1 MKIWREIKWFFRQVS
16 RSFAYAKHA
25 WGGYDW
31 DYYYSV
37 DMFQYSLERLAD
49 RLDSNAAYGTDAKS
63 RASRCRMI
71 ARLMKRVNEN
81 YYEIKYADIL
91 ESKYGKCEMVTKE
104 VSKGNHQFIGWKWE
118 KAIDDKHNDEINK
131 FNDELYSQG
140 VEKQKRAEVLLWKLV
155 EHNIKY
161 FWD

>member
-1 MKIWREIKWFFRQVS
+1 MKIWSDIKWFYNQVK

-31 DYYYSV
+31 DYSYSIK
-37 DMFQYSLERLAD
+37 MFQYSLERLANK
-49 RLDSNAAYGTDAKS
+49 LDSNSAYGTGAKS
-63 RASRCRMI
+63 RAIRCRMI
-71 ARLMKRVNEN
+71 AKLMEQVNED
-81 YYEIKYADIL
+81 YYATSYVGVLENLYGECKMISKEIGDGKY
-91 ESKYGKCEMVTKE
+91 EFG
-104 VSKGNHQFIGWKWE
+104 GWKWE

-131 FNDELYSQG
+131 FSDELYQLG
-140 VEKQKRAEVLLWKLV
+140 IEKQKRAEVLLWKLV

>member
-1 MKIWREIKWFFRQVS
+1 
-16 RSFAYAKHA
+16 
-25 WGGYDW
+25 
-31 DYYYSV
+31 
-37 DMFQYSLERLAD
+37 MFQYSLERLAN
-49 RLDSNAAYGTDAKS
+49 RLDSNAAYSVGAKS

-71 ARLMKRVNEN
+71 ARLMKRVNEH

-91 ESKYGKCEMVTKE
+91 ESKYGKCEMVTE
-104 VSKGNHQFIGWKWE
+104 ELGDDQYRLIGWKWE
-118 KAIDDKHNDEINK
+118 KAIDDKHNNEINK
-131 FNDELYSQG
+131 LNDELYKQG

>member
-1 MKIWREIKWFFRQVS
+1 MNIWKDIKWFFRQVS
-16 RSFAYAKHA
+16 RSFAYARHA

-31 DYYYSV
+31 DYSYSV
-37 DMFQYSLERLAD
+37 DMFQYSLERLANK
-49 RLDSNAAYGTDAKS
+49 LDSNAAYGTGAKS
-63 RASRCRMI
+63 KASRCRMI
-71 ARLMKRVNEN
+71 ARLMKRVNKH

-91 ESKYGKCEMVTKE
+91 ESKYGKCEMITE
-104 VSKGNHQFIGWKWE
+104 ELGNDKYRFVGWKWE
-118 KAIDDKHNDEINK
+118 KAIDDKHNYEINK
-131 FNDELYSQG
+131 LSDELYSQG